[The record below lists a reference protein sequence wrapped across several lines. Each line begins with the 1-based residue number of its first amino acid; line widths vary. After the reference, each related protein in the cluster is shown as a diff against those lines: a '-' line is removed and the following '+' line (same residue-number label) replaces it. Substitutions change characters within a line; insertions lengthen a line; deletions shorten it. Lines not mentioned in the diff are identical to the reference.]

1 MYIHIYIYRERQRE
15 RKILRGG
22 IPMSIGSFPGKF
34 ESISL
39 SRRNVSRRIGRS
51 TTHARLALL
60 IVKVVAC
67 VHANTYYVYIY
78 IYISKQIN
86 MHRCMYMYIYIYIY
100 MFIST
105 LSA

>member
-1 MYIHIYIYRERQRE
+1 MTSESAGTYGTPNLPANIVGFRGSDSSIIL
-15 RKILRGG
+15 ILRGG

-34 ESISL
+34 ESSNL

-67 VHANTYYVYIY
+67 VHANTYRIIGV
-78 IYISKQIN
+78 
-86 MHRCMYMYIYIYIY
+86 MLVGGLGVTR
-100 MFIST
+100 F
-105 LSA
+105 